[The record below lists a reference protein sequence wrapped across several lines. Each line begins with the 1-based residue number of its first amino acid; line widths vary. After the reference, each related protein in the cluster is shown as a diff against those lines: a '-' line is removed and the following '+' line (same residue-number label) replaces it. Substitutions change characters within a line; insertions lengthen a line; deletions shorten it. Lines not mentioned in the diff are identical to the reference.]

1 MNKNIRDMFAGI
13 LNSDGENFTAA
24 FDKEMS
30 DRISDKLATKHVDIT
45 KSILKPDSEE
55 NEE

>member
-30 DRISDKLATKHVDIT
+30 DRISDKLATKHIDIT